1 VAFPLE
7 VYSVGLACVGLGLG
21 LTIRKKSLTWTCFFF
36 VELEIIGLPHEN
48 YMYFESLIKAGI

>member
-1 VAFPLE
+1 MDL
-7 VYSVGLACVGLGLG
+7 
-21 LTIRKKSLTWTCFFF
+21 FFF